1 MAGDGP
7 MLVAILGMALVTYL
21 TRAGGV
27 LLMGIV
33 PVTPRVEAFLRYLS
47 SSVLVALVVPAVVES
62 HDPATFVAVV
72 VTVLV
77 MALSRH
83 LVAAMVAGIVAA
95 ALLRQW
101 GHFEAPPADMTEI
114 LPGAHPPRHGQAR
127 GAWEWATASPRSFD
141 APTTME
147 VRLCRERAHAKNDV
161 INQASGACSSH
172 PTGNGRS
179 SLSSNHLLIAYP
191 TRIASSDSDASSAS
205 RSILL
210 EN

>member
-47 SSVLVALVVPAVVES
+47 SSVLVALVVPAVLEGR
-62 HDPATFVAVV
+62 DPATFVAVA

-77 MALSRH
+77 MAVSRQ
-83 LVAAMVAGIVAA
+83 LVAAMLVGIVAA

-101 GHFEAPPADMTEI
+101 GQ
-114 LPGAHPPRHGQAR
+114 L
-127 GAWEWATASPRSFD
+127 
-141 APTTME
+141 
-147 VRLCRERAHAKNDV
+147 
-161 INQASGACSSH
+161 
-172 PTGNGRS
+172 
-179 SLSSNHLLIAYP
+179 
-191 TRIASSDSDASSAS
+191 
-205 RSILL
+205 
-210 EN
+210 